1 MSISIAVQARKV
13 NQSKGELSALRKE
26 GWIPCVI
33 YGNNQEPCT
42 LSVLTKPFLKELEKP
57 GIRTRV
63 FNLESFGMALV
74 KEMQFHPTKDIP
86 IHIDFLRLSDRVTVS
101 VPLKFIH
108 EDRSPGMKRGGV
120 LNVIHYALDLSVPSH
135 HIPHE
140 LCIDLTGKEIGQTI
154 HLQDVQ
160 LPEDSR
166 ILHVQQDESIASIVA
181 PSGIVESLKDSA

>member
-1 MSISIAVQARKV
+1 MSISIAIQARKA
-13 NQSKGELSALRKE
+13 NQTKGELSALRQE

-33 YGNNQEPCT
+33 YGNNQEPFT
-42 LSVLTKPFLKELEKP
+42 LSILAKPFVKELEKP
-57 GIRTRV
+57 GIRTHV
-63 FNLESFGMALV
+63 FNLGSFGMALI
-74 KEMQFHPTKDIP
+74 KDMQFHPTKDIP

-101 VPLKFIH
+101 VPLKFVH

-140 LCIDLTGKEIGQTI
+140 LCIDLTGREIGQTI
-154 HLQDVQ
+154 HLKDIE
-160 LPEDSR
+160 LPEDSK

-181 PSGIVESLKDSA
+181 PSGIVESLKESS